1 MAAKMIVSV
10 LLGGLVLLLLYLYES
25 LVLKQKRLR
34 SKLEKQGIRGPSPSS
49 ILLGNIPE
57 MKRMVKLEVMKSK
70 DRHLSIAHDWP
81 SKLFPY
87 LLQWRN
93 EYGPNFTYLSGS
105 IQQLAVT
112 DLEMVKEVS
121 LCTSLNLGKPGYVS
135 KDRKSLFG
143 QGIIAANGPIWHH
156 QRKIIAPEFYFVRV
170 KGMVDLMVDCT
181 TTMLRSWESKIEGE
195 GGIAVF
201 GVDED
206 LRSLSADIISRTS
219 FGSNYSQGKEIFLKL
234 RTLQKIMYQRYIGV
248 PGARYLA
255 TKNNREIWRLEK
267 EIHSMILRVAKQRS
281 AEATYEKDLLQMII
295 EGAKNYGDTDSLFS
309 GISQD
314 NFIVDNCKSI
324 YFAGHETT
332 AITASW
338 SLMLLAA
345 YPEWQA
351 RARAEVLGICMDR
364 IPDADMLRSMRILNM
379 VIQETLRLYA
389 PSMFVGREAL
399 DDIELNGIRIPKR
412 TNILIPIPILHRLPD
427 IWGPDALDFNPKRFE
442 HGILGACKFPQAYI
456 PFGVGARIC
465 LGQHLAMTELKV
477 ILSLILSKFCFT
489 LSPAYQHCPTA
500 SMVIEP
506 EHGVSLQVRRV

>member
-1 MAAKMIVSV
+1 MAANMIVSV

-49 ILLGNIPE
+49 IFLGNIPE

-70 DRHLSIAHDWP
+70 DRHLSIAHEWP

-93 EYGPNFTYLSGS
+93 EYGTNFTYLSGS

-135 KDRKSLFG
+135 KDRKALFG
-143 QGIIAANGPIWHH
+143 QGIIAANGPIWYH
-156 QRKIIAPEFYFVRV
+156 QRKIIAPEFYFDRV
-170 KGMVDLMVDCT
+170 KGMVELMVDCT
-181 TTMLRSWESKIEGE
+181 TIMLRSWESKIEGE

-234 RTLQKIMYQRYIGV
+234 RTLQKIMYQGHIGV

-267 EIHSMILRVAKQRS
+267 EIHSMILRVPKQRS

-295 EGAKNYGDTDSLFS
+295 EGAKNYGDTDNLFS

-351 RARAEVLGICMDR
+351 RARAE
-364 IPDADMLRSMRILNM
+364 LNM

-399 DDIELNGIRIPKR
+399 DDIELNGILIPKG
-412 TNILIPIPILHRLPD
+412 TNIQIPIPIMHRLPD

-442 HGILGACKFPQAYI
+442 HGILGACKFPQAYM

-489 LSPAYQHCPTA
+489 LSPVYQHCPTA

>member
-1 MAAKMIVSV
+1 MI
-10 LLGGLVLLLLYLYES
+10 
-25 LVLKQKRLR
+25 QKRLR

-49 ILLGNIPE
+49 IFLGNIPE

-70 DRHLSIAHDWP
+70 DRHLSIAHEWP

-93 EYGPNFTYLSGS
+93 EYGTNFTYLSGS

-143 QGIIAANGPIWHH
+143 QGIIAANGPIWYH
-156 QRKIIAPEFYFVRV
+156 QRKIIAPEFYFDRV
-170 KGMVDLMVDCT
+170 KGMVELMVDCT
-181 TTMLRSWESKIEGE
+181 TIMLRSWESKIEGE

-234 RTLQKIMYQRYIGV
+234 RTLQKSCTRDTLGFQV
-248 PGARYLA
+248 Q
-255 TKNNREIWRLEK
+255 EK

-295 EGAKNYGDTDSLFS
+295 EGAKNYGDTDNLFS

-351 RARAEVLGICMDR
+351 RARAEILGICMDR
-364 IPDADMLRSMRILNM
+364 IPDADMLRSIEYANNKGILSNRNPIEHTQSLYIICHNDLNM

-399 DDIELNGIRIPKR
+399 DDIELNGILIPKG
-412 TNILIPIPILHRLPD
+412 TNIQIPIPILHRLPD
-427 IWGPDALDFNPKRFE
+427 IWGLMPLTSIRKDLSMEF
-442 HGILGACKFPQAYI
+442 LG
-456 PFGVGARIC
+456 
-465 LGQHLAMTELKV
+465 LA
-477 ILSLILSKFCFT
+477 
-489 LSPAYQHCPTA
+489 
-500 SMVIEP
+500 
-506 EHGVSLQVRRV
+506 